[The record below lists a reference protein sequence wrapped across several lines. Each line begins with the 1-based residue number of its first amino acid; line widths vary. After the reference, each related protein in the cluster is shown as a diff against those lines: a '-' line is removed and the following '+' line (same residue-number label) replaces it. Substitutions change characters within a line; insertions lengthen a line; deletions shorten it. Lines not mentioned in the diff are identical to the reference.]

1 MRLAQGTLTGNYR
14 NAFYVEQKSRKIVPL
29 GRHDLVSLRSY
40 RFPMSAAGFRA
51 AIFCELPPPERVG
64 GGKADLPTSSRF
76 RRGTDLLAAIFCELP
91 PPERVGGGKADL
103 PTSSRFRRGTDL
115 LSAGGK
121 IILQPRLCTLR
132 SYGSGAIR
140 PSMRVSGNERSRF
153 FSFLVDYVESARKSH
168 DMEIIS
174 GRLSM
179 IAFSVAMAT
188 EFVTGNSLFKKLNF
202 EEIAGAVGLCLAV
215 VASAASFAWFS
226 SAKARIG
233 QMLTLS
239 CNSFVDSLVDN
250 IVDGLF
256 YEGDPMD
263 WYDEMNN

>member
-40 RFPMSAAGFRA
+40 RFPMSAAGFR
-51 AIFCELPPPERVG
+51 
-64 GGKADLPTSSRF
+64 
-76 RRGTDLLAAIFCELP
+76 AAIFCELP

-153 FSFLVDYVESARKSH
+153 FSFLVDYVESARKTMTWKS
-168 DMEIIS
+168 S
-174 GRLSM
+174 P
-179 IAFSVAMAT
+179 
-188 EFVTGNSLFKKLNF
+188 
-202 EEIAGAVGLCLAV
+202 AG
-215 VASAASFAWFS
+215 SPW
-226 SAKARIG
+226 
-233 QMLTLS
+233 
-239 CNSFVDSLVDN
+239 LVS
-250 IVDGLF
+250 
-256 YEGDPMD
+256 
-263 WYDEMNN
+263 